1 MSGQKAF
8 IWSLIPL
15 LNTNQYL
22 EAIKEV
28 FFFGQN
34 KHKRKIMKKC
44 VLCFCIGVIA
54 SGLCSAQSSPEQPN
68 VLFIVYDDLGS
79 HLTSYGDP
87 NAKQFDLTPNFDRLA
102 DMSLQFNNSYCQAAI
117 CGPSRASL
125 LTGLRPNTIGITTQE
140 PMTYSTGSHPLFH
153 EMIRKY
159 PTMLNYFREHGYYTA
174 RAGKIHHMYG
184 VAFPWEPT
192 SYEMERDRW
201 PRVVPNEFLR
211 YANTDGGVKPWSG
224 QPSYWQDPEVPVL
237 KERFFPWKDSE
248 LRAKT
253 PIYEM
258 HLDYDKDHPWRNR
271 DVLYTEMTLDAID
284 KAVDKGKPFFV
295 AYGVTAPHDPY
306 VQPKEFADKIDPR
319 KLIMPE
325 TWGITKRE
333 GRPVPGHYY
342 GSMRS
347 WSDGTGNWV
356 SWDDY
361 LDRTNIPEKPW
372 EGQPLPNDAAEIR
385 HEFIYR
391 KILHSYYAS
400 IAFADYLLG
409 RVLDKLEERGL
420 RDNTIIILLS
430 DHGFHVFDHDSW
442 CKTTH
447 FRHSARTVTY
457 ISTPGMKTAGQQ
469 TESMNEFVDFYPTI
483 LDFAGLPPI
492 EGHEGFSLRPI
503 LEDPLAKVKPYAFHQ
518 FYKSGPQQMGYSI
531 YNQHY
536 RYTAWFDDPDGRGAA
551 PPNGARFGEIEFE
564 ELYDF
569 EKDPQ
574 ETRNIAG
581 DPEYREIQAQLRAE
595 LIAHYANTLML
606 GQSGNQ

>member
-1 MSGQKAF
+1 
-8 IWSLIPL
+8 
-15 LNTNQYL
+15 
-22 EAIKEV
+22 
-28 FFFGQN
+28 
-34 KHKRKIMKKC
+34 MKKHLLSLC
-44 VLCFCIGVIA
+44 AVLVA
-54 SGLCSAQSSPEQPN
+54 SASLLASPSREAPN
-68 VLFIVYDDLGS
+68 VLLIAYDDLGS
-79 HLTSYGDP
+79 HLASYGDP

-102 DMSLQFNNSYCQAAI
+102 RESLQFNNSYCQAAI

-125 LTGLRPNTIGITTQE
+125 LTGLRPNAIGVTTQE

-153 EMIRKY
+153 EMIKTY
-159 PTMLNYFREHGYYTA
+159 PTMLNTFREHGYYTA

-211 YANTDGGVKPWSG
+211 YANTDGGVGPWSG

-237 KERFFPWKDSE
+237 KERFFPWLDKE
-248 LRAKT
+248 LLGRT

-271 DVLYTEMTLDAID
+271 DTLYTEMTLDAID
-284 KAVDKGKPFFV
+284 KAVQKDKPFFV

-333 GRPVPGHYY
+333 GRPVPRHYY
-342 GSMRS
+342 GNMRE
-347 WSDGTGNWV
+347 WSDGTRNWE

-361 LDRTNIPEKPW
+361 LDRTNIPDKPW
-372 EGQPLPNDAAEIR
+372 EGQPLPQDAAEIR

-391 KILHSYYAS
+391 KVLQSYYAS
-400 IAFADYLLG
+400 IAYADYLLG
-409 RVLDKLEERGL
+409 RVLDKLEADDL
-420 RDNTIIILLS
+420 MDNTIILLFS

-457 ISTPGMKTAGQQ
+457 IRKPGMKTAGQQ
-469 TESMNEFVDFYPTI
+469 TESMNEFVDFYPTL
-483 LDFAGLPPI
+483 LDLAGLPPI
-492 EGHEGFSLRPI
+492 EGHHGVSLRPL
-503 LEDPLAKVKPYAFHQ
+503 LEDPGASVKPYAFHQ

-531 YNQHY
+531 YNQNY
-536 RYTAWFDDPDGRGAA
+536 RYTAWFEDPDGRGA
-551 PPNGARFGEIEFE
+551 PPPEGSRFGEIVFE
-564 ELYDF
+564 EFYDF
-569 EKDPQ
+569 DKDPQ
-574 ETRNIAG
+574 ETKNVAKN
-581 DPEYREIQAQLRAE
+581 PQYQAVKLKLREQ
-595 LIAHYANTLML
+595 LIAHYGDTLM
-606 GQSGNQ
+606 Q